1 MPILNIRHVT
11 TYHYNKPVAFGEHRI
26 MLRPR
31 DDGDQKVL
39 ESELEITPAPS
50 QLTWTQDIF

>member
-11 TYHYNKPVAFGEHRI
+11 TYRYHQPVAFGAHRM

-31 DDGDQKVL
+31 DDEDQKVL
-39 ESELEITPAPS
+39 ESELNSRSRPS
-50 QLTWTQDIF
+50 RCG

>member
-1 MPILNIRHVT
+1 MPILTIRHIT
-11 TYHYNKPVAFGEHRI
+11 TYHYRQPVAFGAHRM

-39 ESELEITPAPS
+39 RSGIDDHA
-50 QLTWTQDIF
+50 